1 MNLQETIRKVL
12 REENVGFKKRIK
24 NTIEE
29 LGIYETAKMLGITIT
44 KLVEISEYPI
54 DSVLANNLLVEN
66 IKNNDLPTRYN
77 EFKIDDNGDNII
89 GWTCNI
95 KTERFSSDMIE
106 QITVMAT
113 PFWDGLEYTPVEID
127 WFTLLDDKFNVVIEI
142 EGEGYYYQRIN
153 HQSSFENVEEL
164 FNWYKEFYLPEV
176 YNIVMNKLLPKVH
189 KNVEYELRQRN

>member
-12 REENVGFKKRIK
+12 REETRGQKKLISLIDEVG
-24 NTIEE
+24 
-29 LGIYETAKMLGITIT
+29 LYEASKMLGISIT
-44 KLVEISEYPI
+44 RIVQLSNLPINSE
-54 DSVLANNLLVEN
+54 LANDILIEN

-77 EFKIDDNGDNII
+77 EFMIDYNGDNLIS
-89 GWTCNI
+89 WTCNI

-127 WFTLLDDKFNVVIEI
+127 WFTLFDDKFNVVIEI
-142 EGEGYYYQRIN
+142 EGEGHYYQKLN
-153 HQSSFENVEEL
+153 HQSSFKNVEEL

-176 YNIVMNKLLPKVH
+176 YNIVMNRLLPKIH
-189 KNVEYELRQRN
+189 KILSMS